1 MNPKIQKNLLKIVKN
16 NYNKIAQEFSQ
27 TRSNCFWPELT
38 NLAKQVKD
46 GDNILDVGCGNGRL
60 LKLFANKKINYLGI
74 DNSKKLINLAKIN
87 KQSSIN
93 NAQFIIGD
101 ILKLD
106 KINQTNF
113 DYIFCIAVLHHI
125 PGHDLQ
131 IDALKQLKKKL
142 KPNGKIIITVWNLW
156 TQKKYYKLIWR
167 FSILKLLNKN
177 KMDFGDILFDWKNNQ
192 GNALSQRYY
201 HAFTAKKLKKIA
213 QKAEL
218 KIKKI
223 YKDKYIFYS
232 LGNFVFDQM
241 WSQETR
247 EGLAVKLTL
256 TKQGVKNVEY
266 FPVVSENYSQPRHA
280 NEKEA
285 EKILEYLGKVN

>member
-223 YKDKYIFYS
+223 YKDKY
-232 LGNFVFDQM
+232 
-241 WSQETR
+241 
-247 EGLAVKLTL
+247 
-256 TKQGVKNVEY
+256 
-266 FPVVSENYSQPRHA
+266 NY
-280 NEKEA
+280 
-285 EKILEYLGKVN
+285 YLVLNA